1 MKMTTDEKRENWDE
15 RVRLSC
21 QAKVLR
27 RHCVDA
33 LTPRAALALVA
44 LVGEAEEFQEGGDS
58 SGAYPIFNL
67 GEKAEGWGFQGQDV
81 AEELAACGFIDSG
94 SDLCSVTEDGVYA
107 VHHLQGRAA

>member
-1 MKMTTDEKRENWDE
+1 MTTDEKRENAEE
-15 RVRLSC
+15 RLRLDC

-44 LVGEAEEFQEGGDS
+44 LVGEAEEFQRGEDSLPGD
-58 SGAYPIFNL
+58 YPVFNL
-67 GEKAEGWGFQGQDV
+67 LTAAENWGFQGPDV
-81 AEELAACGFIDSG
+81 AEELQACGFLDSG

-107 VHHLQGRAA
+107 VKYLQGRAA